1 MEQINIIENVIQAI
15 SILDKTDEYLDSLND
30 KLSECDK
37 LETDFRHII
46 ELKPVDEID
55 LKKLYLSMQENFNKR
70 RKIKKDMEISRNL
83 TVNIGKLT
91 NSSNRG
97 LLVQTLKNVESKYE
111 KLYYNNRILDEQ
123 KMAELIVKK
132 STKRGRRPS
141 QVKENVKEGV

>member
-141 QVKENVKEGV
+141 QAKENVKEGA

>member
-141 QVKENVKEGV
+141 QAKENVKEGV